1 MDYYLACIYVT
12 SAEGLLGY
20 IYVNTHT
27 HTHTHDIMVEVNMK
41 IISALKKCT
50 GIYLFQQIEGVL
62 VIDPFK
68 NLMALRLV
76 NLVGLQSVV

>member
-1 MDYYLACIYVT
+1 
-12 SAEGLLGY
+12 
-20 IYVNTHT
+20 
-27 HTHTHDIMVEVNMK
+27 MVEVNMK
-41 IISALKKCT
+41 IISALEKCT